1 MSRDL
6 SPEEREH
13 AIALHKRYRREGRV
27 DIESLLVAEL
37 SKPGLR
43 TVSRFQV
50 SRCIADWKEEQAI
63 RRQKNQQQTRR
74 NAPFSDSVTEATL
87 SNDMKKRK
95 TPVGLA
101 ADREAAA
108 RRAQAAQA
116 RLLAHAQQHA
126 QGDDEEEEDQAVL
139 ELSPTSSGD
148 SAAGRIVRTSG
159 RQLNAGE
166 QPPQVVPQPSP
177 SEAAPGSPETGR
189 TASPIFTCVSP
200 RLPCVLSDVQ
210 CCSSVFQPETGC

>member
-6 SPEEREH
+6 SAEEREH
-13 AIALHKRYRREGRV
+13 AIALHKRYRREGRI

-50 SRCIADWKEEQAI
+50 SRCIADWKEEEAI
-63 RRQKNQQQTRR
+63 RRQKNQPQQTRR
-74 NAPFSDSVTEATL
+74 NAPFSDSVNEATL

-126 QGDDEEEEDQAVL
+126 QEDEEEDQAVL

-200 RLPCVLSDVQ
+200 RPFPSAACKMAVAGLSSNPNM
-210 CCSSVFQPETGC
+210 C